1 MTNYHLV
8 TATKQAFIM
17 LAFTF
22 VIFSCDK
29 QEIEPASVGNTTI
42 KLSDQT
48 PQEVFGTQTD
58 QLKLVALTGN
68 YKLSVQNAQ
77 EIAME
82 TATQM
87 RALEGVLTKSPLA
100 IASVE
105 KIKGNKKEL
114 IIDTKSEEAEK
125 DSVSDMYLFNFED
138 DQGYVLMSADERV
151 PGVLAYSTE
160 GHLGNKI
167 ENPGQG
173 ILLERAYYYMQK
185 KRKEFKAKEKE
196 LIIAAKEDLFQKLP
210 KKEQEKLIEKGYFDK
225 NGKVITSKFFYPLF
239 ECTNLYTSRSYGA
252 WTTTQKIPPLVKTLW
267 GQGRGYNNFVT
278 KSCPNS
284 RGRGRRA
291 WVGCVATAVGQ
302 IMAFHKSPA
311 TFKGRKMDWNKMVER
326 KKVGNKKNMF
336 SGYYSLPANYTD
348 AKGDISHLLF
358 RLGDSDLLDMEYGC
372 DASGASTDDALKTFK
387 KLGYRNTRQISYN
400 SATAISEIKNNRP
413 VYIDGNDTYT
423 DTEQR
428 RCFLWWCWTTT
439 ERTYDAGHAWV
450 LDGYVE
456 RTQRVTA
463 TQYTLFAREV
473 AILILLTPITT
484 ITIWNLYIIIL
495 AGEEIRSWMVVPQK
509 TLAGTIKVFLTQIT
523 SLINHQ
529 THLKLVYPGITN
541 TTIIC

>member
-1 MTNYHLV
+1 MTHYHLV

-22 VIFSCDK
+22 VISSCDK
-29 QEIEPASVGNTTI
+29 QEIEPASVGKTTI

-48 PQEVFGTQTD
+48 PQEVFGAQTD

-105 KIKGNKKEL
+105 KIKGDKKEL

-125 DSVSDMYLFNFED
+125 DSVSDMYLFNFENN
-138 DQGYVLMSADERV
+138 QGYVLMSADERV

-196 LIIAAKEDLFQKLP
+196 LIIAAQEDLFQKLP
-210 KKEQEKLIEKGYFDK
+210 KKEQEKLIEKGYFDE
-225 NGKVITSKFFYPLF
+225 NGKRIITKYNIELCEFS
-239 ECTNLYTSRSYGA
+239 ERTDCENCQWNRITTTGS
-252 WTTTQKIPPLVKTLW
+252 WTTTKKKPALVKTFW
-267 GQGRGYNNFVT
+267 SQGDGYNQYVST
-278 KSCPNS
+278 SCQNGGGS
-284 RGRGRRA
+284 GGRA

-302 IMAFHKSPA
+302 IVAHWEKPN
-311 TFKGRKMDWNKMVER
+311 TFKGKTLNWKGMKRITGNNKFSNISSVNPQG
-326 KKVGNKKNMF
+326 KK
-336 SGYYSLPANYTD
+336 
-348 AKGDISHLLF
+348 DIAHLLF

-372 DASGASTDDALKTFK
+372 KGSRAFTNDALKTFK
-387 KLGYRNTRQISYN
+387 KLGYRNARKISYN
-400 SATAISEIKNNRP
+400 NATAISEIKNNRP
-413 VYIDGNDTYT
+413 VYIDGCAT
-423 DTEQR
+423 R
-428 RCFLWWCWTTT
+428 KCVLWFICW
-439 ERTYDAGHAWV
+439 YSSCHAWV
-450 LDGYVE
+450 LDGYVK
-456 RTQRVTA
+456 RTQPVTVRNEYPCN
-463 TQYTLFAREV
+463 YTYNYTYSYTRTLELVHNNFGWGSTPSGSAKGKNNNGWYHKGLFNANNG
-473 AILILLTPITT
+473 P
-484 ITIWNLYIIIL
+484 
-495 AGEEIRSWMVVPQK
+495 EESSNTFSK
-509 TLAGTIKVFLTQIT
+509 GKVRNYKYDNDM
-523 SLINHQ
+523 LINIQ
-529 THLKLVYPGITN
+529 P
-541 TTIIC
+541 